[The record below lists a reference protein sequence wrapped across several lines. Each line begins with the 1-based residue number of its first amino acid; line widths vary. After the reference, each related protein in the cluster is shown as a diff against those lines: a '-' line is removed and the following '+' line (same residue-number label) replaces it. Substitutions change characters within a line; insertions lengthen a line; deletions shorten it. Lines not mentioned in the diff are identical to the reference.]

1 MSDINEWAINPF
13 KQLDSN
19 VRKPFTKL
27 DSNIDSKYNYAI
39 LKTTDNG
46 KWVRGNLLFYNFNGV
61 NIYTELNNIILI
73 NEISK
78 TVYIKEYDKVIK
90 ELTPNSPE
98 EKQYI
103 ALYTDLGYEES
114 EESFPLRW
122 EAQQGR
128 TNIYECIR
136 SNIGVIDLDK
146 SIVCVDSV
154 PLKDSLTVREFVS
167 YVNNA
172 GYINEEDQIDLE
184 MYD

>member
-1 MSDINEWAINPF
+1 MKKSVNLTLTTDEIKEAILNYLKGKDIYIPSPEDA
-13 KQLDSN
+13 
-19 VRKPFTKL
+19 
-27 DSNIDSKYNYAI
+27 NIELGEDDYNAYAI
-39 LKTTDNG
+39 
-46 KWVRGNLLFYNFNGV
+46 VS
-61 NIYTELNNIILI
+61 YTKDVDID
-73 NEISK
+73 K
-78 TVYIKEYDKVIK
+78 YDKDIK

-103 ALYTDLGYEES
+103 VLYTDLGYEES

-172 GYINEEDQIDLE
+172 GYIDEEDQIDLE